1 MSLGIYSKAGVDN
14 IKNAAKYEVRRDMN
28 PETENLLGVLEFYN
42 HGRMFVWEKSIKGN
56 FNIWKLLI
64 SEGFV
69 TESEPDKAIKHWLQT
84 EFWGTVTSQKNN
96 DIQYAPLRREREN
109 DNWNNYIRQEK
120 INYYQAL
127 SYFLKKSLQN
137 LQAYIIEGFYNYD
150 DNDRVRFEHY
160 IILGQTQSK
169 DWICLAPTMI
179 DQVWDYNN
187 SDTSYPDIPS
197 LTACRSKNADTQD
210 IVEKINKIICT
221 IKPRKVYGHYFGGY
235 YYSYYHQLFCTSSS
249 NKYKSIELALRVST
263 MLNTS
268 GKFLFYESCCDESK
282 LCKDI
287 KRIGRFMNR
296 YLTKRKCFTVSFW
309 DVGCGYDIGC
319 TSTGDWIGFQYEN
332 IFFYNP

>member
-1 MSLGIYSKAGVDN
+1 MSSV
-14 IKNAAKYEVRRDMN
+14 KNVARYNDKTQMN
-28 PETENLLGVLEFYN
+28 PETEKLLGIIEFYN
-42 HGRMFVWEKSIKGN
+42 HGRMFVWEKSIKGS

-84 EFWGTVTSQKNN
+84 EFWGTITDQKNN

-169 DWICLAPTMI
+169 DWVCLTPTMI
-179 DQVWDYNN
+179 DQAWDFYNRN
-187 SDTSYPDIPS
+187 KYVHIPS
-197 LTACRSKNADTQD
+197 LKACRSENKDTQD
-210 IVEKINKIICT
+210 IVEKINKIICK
-221 IKPRKVYGHYFGGY
+221 IKARKIYGHYDGAY
-235 YYSYYHQLFCTSSS
+235 CYSYYHQIFCISSS
-249 NKYKSIELALRVST
+249 KKHKSIELGLRASS
-263 MLNTS
+263 MLDID
-268 GKFLFYESCCDESK
+268 GKFTLYE
-282 LCKDI
+282 LCSEDDDIYKDG

-296 YLTKRKCFTVSFW
+296 YLTKRKCFTSSFW
-309 DVGCGYDIGC
+309 DVGCGYDIGS
-319 TSTGDWIGFQYEN
+319 TYTGDWIGFEYTSEF
-332 IFFYNP
+332 IYNP